1 MRLRVYYG
9 WAKLNKVVKREA
21 LTVIFLN
28 DDPGPRY
35 NKDGYNGVSR
45 YINVAYSRV
54 QTSEEESDRVHVNR
68 MYSVYS
74 IFMDDKYVQGSLE
87 RALQVNYDSDQYNV
101 SRVDRDIRPG
111 AHGYAGIG
119 CRKCRRVVYAVAC
132 HGGLTVRLQLLY
144 DAALALGEDACAYAP
159 YADFIRYSLC
169 RARVVAGYHHGAHAE
184 LFKLLYRL
192 AAVVLHGI
200 CCGYY
205 TQQPAA
211 LCEQHRRFAAVGK
224 LVGFALDIPADLCFC
239 PDEAERSGVYALPA
253 DDP

>member
-1 MRLRVYYG
+1 MSLLTDQLKLLEAKQGPKPKGPMRLRVYYG

-101 SRVDRDIRPG
+101 SKKERELIRDKLRTAYLASHPG
-111 AHGYAGIG
+111 YREPHG
-119 CRKCRRVVYAVAC
+119 V
-132 HGGLTVRLQLLY
+132 QLFI
-144 DAALALGEDACAYAP
+144 
-159 YADFIRYSLC
+159 DFNY
-169 RARVVAGYHHGAHAE
+169 
-184 LFKLLYRL
+184 
-192 AAVVLHGI
+192 
-200 CCGYY
+200 
-205 TQQPAA
+205 
-211 LCEQHRRFAAVGK
+211 
-224 LVGFALDIPADLCFC
+224 
-239 PDEAERSGVYALPA
+239 
-253 DDP
+253 